1 VNTNSRDEQ
10 LVESY
15 FHLCGL
21 MPIRFSKQEKQRGR
35 TPDFKVAC
43 RAGRTRFF
51 YEVKTIEHDPWEAGG
66 RPDPI
71 YNRLSADIH
80 TAVKQLDA
88 VNPGME
94 FPKVLAFVNHDRSS
108 GLLDVFTVFTGRGV
122 DSAGNSFLLYPQF
135 SEGRIRTEKL
145 RLNLFLWFDARRPL
159 RQRLWTATDRAAHEA
174 LCALF
179 GAEPAPM
186 LEGADPIG

>member
-1 VNTNSRDEQ
+1 VNTSSRDEQ

-15 FHLCGL
+15 FHLCGFVPL
-21 MPIRFSKQEKQRGR
+21 RFSKQEKQRGR

-51 YEVKTIEHDPWEAGG
+51 CEVKTIEHDSEDDG

-71 YNRLSADIH
+71 YNRLCADTH

-94 FPKVLAFVNHDRSS
+94 LPNVLAFVNHDRSC
-108 GLLDVFTVFTGRGV
+108 GLLDVFTVFTGCGV

-135 SEGRIRTEKL
+135 SEGRIRTEKF
-145 RLNLFLWFDARRPL
+145 RLNLFLWFDAPRPL
-159 RQRLWTATDRAAHEA
+159 PQRLWTATNYAAHEA
-174 LCALF
+174 LCAFF
-179 GAEPAPM
+179 GVEPASIR
-186 LEGADPIG
+186 LYAN